1 MTTPDCRRTRDRL
14 AQLVSGEIE
23 GEVGRE
29 IEAHLRACPACSAES
44 ESLREAL
51 SLLKAEVPPDPGVP
65 YWSSFGTRLRA
76 RIAASRRRRRT
87 LRLTAA
93 AAAILLIASLAL
105 VRLQRES
112 PAPLIAEG
120 PAPSPTPAG
129 VDRHATPA
137 PPVTTH
143 EPRPA
148 PTQSAPARA
157 PTVAEAE
164 ARLDTLLRQAA
175 VEGQD
180 PDEVEAILDE
190 LAPAHPLDGAD
201 ALGRLS
207 PEEDR
212 SLSEDLLDPQG

>member
-1 MTTPDCRRTRDRL
+1 MTTPDCRRTRDLL
-14 AQLVSGEIE
+14 AQLVAGEIE
-23 GEVGRE
+23 GQVGRE

-44 ESLREAL
+44 AGLREAL

-65 YWSSFGTRLRA
+65 YWSTFGTRLRA
-76 RIAASRRRRRT
+76 RIAASQRRRRT

-93 AAAILLIASLAL
+93 AAAVLLVASLAL

-112 PAPLIAEG
+112 PAPVIAKG
-120 PAPSPTPAG
+120 PTPSPTSVTVECG
-129 VDRHATPA
+129 ATPA
-137 PPVTTH
+137 PPVVAH

-148 PTQSAPARA
+148 ATQSAPGRA
-157 PTVAEAE
+157 PSVAEAE
-164 ARLDTLLRQAA
+164 ARLDALLRQAA
-175 VEGQD
+175 DEGQD
-180 PDEVEAILDE
+180 PGEVEAILDE